1 MSSSAV
7 EQVRQQLNSRM
18 IIKTD
23 NSGTLMKSIA
33 STRVGGLITLLGVLT
48 PNDKIPAEFIPSI
61 LFGAKISEFL
71 SFPYPPYTNW
81 LRFPVR
87 GTAGFS
93 RDAVIEFVQFVEANN
108 IKPVIAQEF
117 AFDDVVQA
125 FEALQQQ
132 KAVGKIVVKIADEY
146 GAETGDE

>member
-1 MSSSAV
+1 
-7 EQVRQQLNSRM
+7 
-18 IIKTD
+18 
-23 NSGTLMKSIA
+23 
-33 STRVGGLITLLGVLT
+33 
-48 PNDKIPAEFIPSI
+48 
-61 LFGAKISEFL
+61 
-71 SFPYPPYTNW
+71 
-81 LRFPVR
+81 
-87 GTAGFS
+87 
-93 RDAVIEFVQFVEANN
+93 VQFVEANN